1 MPCFHRH
8 TFKVNKDQLLAIY
21 NHVLEVRVWNTKS
34 KLSPKAKYDR
44 PKAFRV
50 PVKRINSKGEAG
62 TDLDSKDVPGIIQ
75 RPSKFS
81 VVYHDQVR
89 KMKMNRRMSGKLA
102 TTLQTQTLMP
112 TERLGVNMNP
122 DETGGS
128 IGKWV
133 LYWNNSIES
142 PFLLYTILISRCQGY
157 SRVIKVIQF
166 LPVYIIIITCRRD
179 IKQI

>member
-21 NHVLEVRVWNTKS
+21 NHVLEVRVWNTKF

-50 PVKRINSKGEAG
+50 PVKRINSKGEAS

-89 KMKMNRRMSGKLA
+89 KMKLNRRMSGKLA

-112 TERLGVNMNP
+112 TERLEVNMNP
-122 DETGGS
+122 DESGGS

-133 LYWNNSIES
+133 LYCIES
-142 PFLLYTILISRCQGY
+142 PFLLCTIHVSSAMY
-157 SRVIKVIQF
+157 VATTFF
-166 LPVYIIIITCRRD
+166 LFGEL
-179 IKQI
+179 